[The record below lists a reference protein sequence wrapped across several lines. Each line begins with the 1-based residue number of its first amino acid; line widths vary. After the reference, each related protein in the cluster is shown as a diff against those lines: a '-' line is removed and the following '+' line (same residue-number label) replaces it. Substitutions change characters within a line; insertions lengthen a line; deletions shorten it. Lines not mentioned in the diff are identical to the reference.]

1 MNATIKRAPGG
12 IGGTITAPP
21 SKSMAHRAVLCSALA
36 EGASH
41 IENLE
46 FSKDIS
52 ATLSAAG
59 QLCAKVRTGADRAVV
74 EGLGSFLPVSA
85 PVDCCESGSTL
96 RFLIPIA
103 SLTGQKVTFVGRGR
117 LMERPQTVYE
127 KLYREQ
133 SLRFEQSPA
142 GLTVEG
148 TLKSSEYELAG
159 NVSSQ
164 FISGLLF
171 ALPLLAGDS
180 TLHLIPPVESRSYI
194 EMTRAAQRRFGVE
207 SRWQDENTLFIPG
220 GQKYRPCDYT
230 VEGDY
235 SQAAFPA
242 VLGAVQGGVTL
253 KGLSA
258 DTLQGDAAILDIL
271 RRCGASFRTTD
282 AGIVFEKAP
291 LHGVDIDLA
300 DCPDLGPV
308 LMVLGLLCEG
318 NTTIRNAE
326 RLRIKESDRIAA
338 MEAELRACGGVLE
351 SEGGTITIH
360 GCADRLHAPAAP
372 LHGHNDHRVVMSI
385 NRSEGHLQYALD
397 HGYIATG
404 KTHDFEDLV
413 SQADHIIFGLY
424 PTALIDWFKTY
435 GHLIKSGCI
444 FTDVSG
450 VKTGLVEPVQAMCPE
465 GVEFIA
471 SHPMA
476 GRETSSVE
484 HAAEVSFA
492 PANFIITPTEK
503 NTPEA
508 VQWAK
513 ELAEVLGFR
522 HICTLTVQE
531 HDKMIGYV
539 SQLCHAIA
547 VSLMCANDNSSLC
560 EYTGDSFR
568 DLTRIARINEKMWAE
583 LFLWNKE
590 NLIAEIDQFDSAL
603 DQLRDAL
610 VADDRDKLEEMFRLS
625 TQRRAAFDKKD
636 S

>member
-1 MNATIKRAPGG
+1 MRMDVRIRPHALAGAVTP
-12 IGGTITAPP
+12 PP
-21 SKSMAHRAVLCSALA
+21 SKSMAHRLLLAAALA
-36 EGASH
+36 DGVSTVKNVALSQDIEATLRCMAALGASW
-41 IENLE
+41 ERTDK
-46 FSKDIS
+46 S
-52 ATLSAAG
+52 TLR
-59 QLCAKVRTGADRAVV
+59 VTGIGGKRKPFP
-74 EGLGSFLPVSA
+74 ELPRF
-85 PVDCCESGSTL
+85 DCGESGSTL

-103 SLTGQKVTFVGRGR
+103 LAVAGGGVFTGRGR
-117 LMERPQTVYE
+117 LMERPQSVYE
-127 KLYREQ
+127 AIYREQ
-133 SLRFEQSPA
+133 GLRFEQSA
-142 GLTVEG
+142 SGLTVEG
-148 TLKSSEYELAG
+148 ALTPGSYRLAG

-318 NTTIRNAE
+318 TTTIRNAE

-351 SEGGTITIH
+351 SEGGTITIQ

-372 LHGHNDHRVVMSI
+372 LHGHNDHRVVMS
-385 NRSEGHLQYALD
+385 LAVLAL
-397 HGYIATG
+397 A
-404 KTHDFEDLV
+404 
-413 SQADHIIFGLY
+413 AGLE
-424 PTALIDWFKTY
+424 LSID
-435 GHLIKSGCI
+435 
-444 FTDVSG
+444 D
-450 VKTGLVEPVQAMCPE
+450 A
-465 GVEFIA
+465 
-471 SHPMA
+471 
-476 GRETSSVE
+476 
-484 HAAEVSFA
+484 
-492 PANFIITPTEK
+492 
-503 NTPEA
+503 EA
-508 VQWAK
+508 VQKSWPHFFEAIK
-513 ELAEVLGFR
+513 PLGAEV
-522 HICTLTVQE
+522 
-531 HDKMIGYV
+531 
-539 SQLCHAIA
+539 
-547 VSLMCANDNSSLC
+547 
-560 EYTGDSFR
+560 EYAG
-568 DLTRIARINEKMWAE
+568 
-583 LFLWNKE
+583 
-590 NLIAEIDQFDSAL
+590 
-603 DQLRDAL
+603 
-610 VADDRDKLEEMFRLS
+610 
-625 TQRRAAFDKKD
+625 
-636 S
+636 